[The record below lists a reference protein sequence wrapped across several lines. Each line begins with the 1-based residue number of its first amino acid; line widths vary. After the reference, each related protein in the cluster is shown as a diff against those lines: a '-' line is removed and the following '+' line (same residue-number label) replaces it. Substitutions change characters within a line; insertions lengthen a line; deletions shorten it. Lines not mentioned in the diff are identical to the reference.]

1 MMLEQQTVTV
11 LLFEQFELLDALG
24 PLHMFGLL
32 PEHYQLQII
41 TTNGQHVT
49 STQGINMQPTL
60 NFNDT
65 IKAGILV
72 IPGGAGVRFAAHN
85 KDILTWLKQ
94 VAPQQHIVCSTS
106 TGAALLA
113 NAGLLDNSNA
123 TTTQKN
129 LDWVS
134 QFGSNIQWQT
144 SARWVRNGNIFTAS
158 GCSASI
164 DMSLAII
171 GYQHGDSLARRI
183 AADTEYLWLND
194 PNDDPF
200 APLHL
205 VK

>member
-1 MMLEQQTVTV
+1 MTIRQTVTV

-41 TTNGQHVT
+41 TTDGKHVT
-49 STQGINMQPTL
+49 STQGVSLQPRL
-60 NFNDT
+60 CFNDEMT
-65 IKAGILV
+65 AGILI
-72 IPGGAGVRFAAHN
+72 IPGGVGIRFATHN
-85 KDILTWLKQ
+85 KDILKWLKKT
-94 VAPQQHIVCSTS
+94 APQQHTVCSTS

-113 NAGLLDNSNA
+113 NAGLLNNGKA
-123 TTTQKN
+123 TTTQKH

-134 QFGSNIQWQT
+134 QFGNNIQWQT
-144 SARWVRNGNIFTAS
+144 SARWVRNNNIFTAS
-158 GCSASI
+158 GCSAGI

-171 GYQHGDSLARRI
+171 GHQHGDAIARRI

>member
-1 MMLEQQTVTV
+1 MTTRQTVTV

-32 PEHYQLQII
+32 PEYYQLQII
-41 TTNGQHVT
+41 TTDGQHVK
-49 STQGINMQPTL
+49 STQGISLQPML
-60 NFNDT
+60 SFNDA
-65 IKAGILV
+65 ISAGILI
-72 IPGGAGVRFAAHN
+72 IPGGVGIRFATHN
-85 KDILTWLKQ
+85 KDILTWLKK
-94 VAPQQHIVCSTS
+94 VAPQQNIICSTS

-113 NAGLLDNSNA
+113 NAGLLNNGKA
-123 TTTQKN
+123 TTTQKH
-129 LDWVS
+129 LDWIC
-134 QFGSNIQWQT
+134 QFGRNIQWQT
-144 SARWVRNGNIFTAS
+144 SARWVRSNNIFTAS

-171 GYQHGDSLARRI
+171 GHQHGDAIARRI

>member
-1 MMLEQQTVTV
+1 MTIRQTVTV

-41 TTNGQHVT
+41 TTDGKHVT
-49 STQGINMQPTL
+49 STQDVSLQPML
-60 NFNDT
+60 SFNDE
-65 IKAGILV
+65 ISAGILI
-72 IPGGAGVRFAAHN
+72 IPGGVGIRFATHN
-85 KDILTWLKQ
+85 KDILKWLKKT
-94 VAPQQHIVCSTS
+94 APQQHTVCSTS

-113 NAGLLDNSNA
+113 NAGLLNNGKA
-123 TTTQKN
+123 TTTQKH

-134 QFGSNIQWQT
+134 QFGNNIQWQT
-144 SARWVRNGNIFTAS
+144 SARWVRNNNIFTAS
-158 GCSASI
+158 GCSAGI

-171 GYQHGDSLARRI
+171 GHQHGDAIARRI

>member
-1 MMLEQQTVTV
+1 MAERQTVTV

-24 PLHMFGLL
+24 PLNMFGLL

-41 TTNGQHVT
+41 TVDGQHVT
-49 STQGINMQPTL
+49 STQGISLQPML
-60 NFNDT
+60 SFNDT
-65 IKAGILV
+65 ISTGILIV
-72 IPGGAGVRFAAHN
+72 PGGVGVRFATHN
-85 KDILTWLKQ
+85 ETILTWLKK
-94 VAPQQHIVCSTS
+94 VAPQQNIICSTS

-113 NAGLLDNSNA
+113 NAGLLNNGKA
-123 TTTQKN
+123 TTMQKY

-134 QFGSNIQWQT
+134 QFGRDIQWQT
-144 SARWVRNGNIFTAS
+144 SARWVHSNNIFTAS

-171 GYQHGDSLARRI
+171 GHQHGDAIARRI

-205 VK
+205 IK

>member
-1 MMLEQQTVTV
+1 MIARQTVTV

-32 PEHYQLQII
+32 PEYYQLQII
-41 TTNGQHVT
+41 TTDGKHVT
-49 STQGINMQPTL
+49 STQGVSLQPML
-60 NFNDT
+60 SFNDE
-65 IKAGILV
+65 ISAGILI
-72 IPGGAGVRFAAHN
+72 IPGGVGIRFATHN
-85 KDILTWLKQ
+85 KDILTWLKK
-94 VAPQQHIVCSTS
+94 VAPQQNIICSTS

-113 NAGLLDNSNA
+113 NAGLLNHGKA
-123 TTTQKN
+123 TTTQKH
-129 LDWVS
+129 LDWVR
-134 QFGSNIQWQT
+134 QFGRHIQWQT
-144 SARWVRNGNIFTAS
+144 SARWVRSNNIYTAS

-171 GYQHGDSLARRI
+171 GYQHGDSIARRI

-205 VK
+205 VQ

>member
-1 MMLEQQTVTV
+1 MAIRQTVTV

-41 TTNGQHVT
+41 TTDGKHVT
-49 STQGINMQPTL
+49 SAQGVSLQPML
-60 NFNDT
+60 SFNDE
-65 IKAGILV
+65 ISAGILI
-72 IPGGAGVRFAAHN
+72 IPGGVGIRFATHN
-85 KDILTWLKQ
+85 KDILKWLKKT
-94 VAPQQHIVCSTS
+94 APQQHTVCSTS

-113 NAGLLDNSNA
+113 NAGLLNNGKA
-123 TTTQKN
+123 TTTQKH

-134 QFGSNIQWQT
+134 QFGNNIQWQT
-144 SARWVRNGNIFTAS
+144 SARWVRNNNIFTAS
-158 GCSASI
+158 GCSAGI

-171 GYQHGDSLARRI
+171 GHQHGDAIARRI

>member
-1 MMLEQQTVTV
+1 MSVRQTVTV

-32 PEHYQLQII
+32 PEYYQLQII
-41 TTNGQHVT
+41 TINGQHVT

-60 NFNDT
+60 SFNDT
-65 IKAGILV
+65 ISAGIL
-72 IPGGAGVRFAAHN
+72 ITPGGAGIRLATHN
-85 KDILTWLKQ
+85 KDILAWLKK
-94 VAPQQHIVCSTS
+94 VAPQQRIVCSTS

-113 NAGLLDNSNA
+113 NAGLLDNGKA

-129 LDWVS
+129 LDWVC
-134 QFGSNIQWQT
+134 QFGHNIQWQT
-144 SARWVRNGNIFTAS
+144 SARWVRYGNIFTVS
-158 GCSASI
+158 GSSASL

-171 GYQHGDSLARRI
+171 GHQHGDSIARRI

>member
-1 MMLEQQTVTV
+1 MTIRQTVTV

-41 TTNGQHVT
+41 TTDGKHVT
-49 STQGINMQPTL
+49 SAQGVSLQPML
-60 NFNDT
+60 SFNDE
-65 IKAGILV
+65 ISAGILI
-72 IPGGAGVRFAAHN
+72 IPGGVGIRFATHN
-85 KDILTWLKQ
+85 KDILKWLKKT
-94 VAPQQHIVCSTS
+94 APQQHTVCSTS

-113 NAGLLDNSNA
+113 NAGLLNNGKA
-123 TTTQKN
+123 TTTQKH

-134 QFGSNIQWQT
+134 QFGNNIQWQT
-144 SARWVRNGNIFTAS
+144 SARWVRNNNIFTAS
-158 GCSASI
+158 GCSAGI

-171 GYQHGDSLARRI
+171 GHQHGDAIARRI

>member
-1 MMLEQQTVTV
+1 MSVRQTVTV

-32 PEHYQLQII
+32 PEYYQLQII
-41 TTNGQHVT
+41 TPDGQHVT
-49 STQGINMQPTL
+49 STQGISIQPML
-60 NFNDT
+60 SFNDA
-65 IKAGILV
+65 ISAGILI
-72 IPGGAGVRFAAHN
+72 IPGGVGIRFATHN
-85 KDILTWLKQ
+85 KDILAWLKKA
-94 VAPQQHIVCSTS
+94 APQQNIVCSTS

-113 NAGLLDNSNA
+113 NVGLLNNGKA
-123 TTTQKN
+123 TTTQKH
-129 LDWVS
+129 LDWVC
-134 QFGSNIQWQT
+134 QFGRNIQWQT
-144 SARWVRNGNIFTAS
+144 SARWVRSDNIFTAS

-171 GYQHGDSLARRI
+171 GHQHGDSIARRI

>member
-1 MMLEQQTVTV
+1 MIARQTVTV

-32 PEHYQLQII
+32 PEYYQLQII
-41 TTNGQHVT
+41 TTDGQYVT
-49 STQGINMQPTL
+49 STQGISLQPML
-60 NFNDT
+60 SFNDE
-65 IKAGILV
+65 ISAGILI
-72 IPGGAGVRFAAHN
+72 IPGGVGIRFATHN
-85 KDILTWLKQ
+85 KDILTWLKK
-94 VAPQQHIVCSTS
+94 VAPQQNIICSTS

-113 NAGLLDNSNA
+113 NAGLLNDGKA
-123 TTTQKN
+123 TTTQKH
-129 LDWVS
+129 LEWVR
-134 QFGSNIQWQT
+134 QFGTNIQWQT
-144 SARWVRNGNIFTAS
+144 SARWVRSNNIFTAS

-171 GYQHGDSLARRI
+171 GYQYGDSIARRI